1 MGRLD
6 RVWAL
11 AALRW
16 AAAPAAFAAAWLLA
30 AGLPGP
36 QRAVAA
42 VFAFAVAGWVAEAQ
56 PLPVTALV
64 SAALL
69 VVVAGRDEKTVFAA
83 FGDPVI
89 PLFVGSF
96 LLARAIEATRLG
108 ERVAW
113 GVLAWRA
120 VGRSP
125 SRAVLALGAV
135 ACGVSLVASNTAT
148 TAMLLPI
155 GLGIAGALGRAER
168 GSPLAVATL
177 LMLTWGSSVAVGVPV
192 GTPPNLIG
200 LAAIEEST
208 GIRISFAQWA
218 AFGLPI
224 TAVMLGACWL
234 VLRRLYRL
242 PGAATGETSDGPSA
256 AVPGAAY
263 DAPPRAVRGDPAA
276 GARPSALDPALAA
289 RRLSDLGP
297 LTLAERSTLAAF
309 VVALAAWLAPDVA
322 AAVLGRGHPAA
333 EWLLARLP
341 LSVGAIGAAAALFVL
356 PAERRPYRAVLQWTD
371 AAHIDWGTILLFG
384 GGIAL
389 GRAMDESGL
398 AATIGGV
405 AAGTFGADSLWTI
418 TALVTTAAVILSEIA
433 SNTASASILAPVAIG
448 LAEAAGVSPIA
459 PVLGVAL
466 GASLGFMMPVST
478 PPNAIVYGSGLVP
491 QREMM
496 RAGLVIDL
504 IGLVVTLVGLRLI
517 LPLLGLA

>member
-6 RVWAL
+6 RAFAL
-11 AALRW
+11 AALHW
-16 AAAPAAFAAAWLLA
+16 AAAPTAFAAVWLLA
-30 AGLPGP
+30 AGLPGS

-208 GIRISFAQWA
+208 GIRISFVQWA

-234 VLRRLYRL
+234 VLRRLYHL
-242 PGAATGETSDGPSA
+242 PGGATGAQTA
-256 AVPGAAY
+256 T
-263 DAPPRAVRGDPAA
+263 
-276 GARPSALDPALAA
+276 LDPALAA

-322 AAVLGRGHPAA
+322 AAVLGRSHPAA
-333 EWLLARLP
+333 AWLLARLP

-496 RAGLVIDL
+496 RAGLVID
-504 IGLVVTLVGLRLI
+504 IVGLVVTLVGLRLI